1 MQIPGEATEQRSKL
15 QPDDAGDLDCVAS
28 LLHAY
33 GILCQA
39 VLFFGGLSLKMLSLK
54 HFDYAWYEPGSN
66 LSKIKSC

>member
-1 MQIPGEATEQRSKL
+1 MQIPGEATEQRPKL

-39 VLFFGGLSLKMLSLK
+39 VFFFGR
-54 HFDYAWYEPGSN
+54 P
-66 LSKIKSC
+66 KSENVMVETF